1 MNHREILEQ
10 LRGYAQK
17 PTGIETGKIC
27 NTVRALNRE
36 QMADLLTGSEK
47 DVHVLEVQLQNSE
60 YIIGLKKVF
69 VKSDADEILY
79 QLGKFEGMTRITA
92 AAKKRQVEKA
102 RVQGAIRRILSKEK
116 TADILQYIYEHPNAR
131 HGEIANAVSIK
142 PNTLT
147 YRMKELAEAG
157 GVEMYAAGKFKYYD
171 LTLLGREYIE
181 NMSPMIPTARIV
193 DNNSR
198 QTLDRYYGKNK
209 SWAFVGSKNLD
220 KKMPLKERVSKIV
233 KQGTVLVGN

>member
-1 MNHREILEQ
+1 M
-10 LRGYAQK
+10 QK
-17 PTGIETGKIC
+17 STKI
-27 NTVRALNRE
+27 TF
-36 QMADLLTGSEK
+36 S
-47 DVHVLEVQLQNSE
+47 
-60 YIIGLKKVF
+60 IF
-69 VKSDADEILY
+69 VYS
-79 QLGKFEGMTRITA
+79 RITA

-233 KQGTVLVGN
+233 KQETVLVGN

>member
-1 MNHREILEQ
+1 MNYREILEQ

-17 PTGIETGKIC
+17 PTSIEAGKIC

-36 QMADLLTGSEK
+36 QMADLLTDSEK

-60 YIIGLKKVF
+60 YLIGLKKVF
-69 VKSDADEILY
+69 VKSDSDEILY

-92 AAKKRQVEKA
+92 AAKKRQAEKA

-157 GVEMYAAGKFKYYD
+157 GIEMYAAGKFKYYD

-181 NMSPMIPTARIV
+181 NMSPITTAARML

-198 QTLDRYYGKNK
+198 QTLDRYYRKNK

-220 KKMPLKERVSKIV
+220 KKMSLKEKVSKMV
-233 KQGTVLVGN
+233 KQETVLAGN

>member
-1 MNHREILEQ
+1 M
-10 LRGYAQK
+10 Y
-17 PTGIETGKIC
+17 
-27 NTVRALNRE
+27 
-36 QMADLLTGSEK
+36 S
-47 DVHVLEVQLQNSE
+47 
-60 YIIGLKKVF
+60 
-69 VKSDADEILY
+69 
-79 QLGKFEGMTRITA
+79 RITA

-116 TADILQYIYEHPNAR
+116 TADILQYIYEHLNAR

-233 KQGTVLVGN
+233 KQETVLVGN

>member
-1 MNHREILEQ
+1 MNYREILEQ

-17 PTGIETGKIC
+17 TTVIETGKIC